1 MKNYYIFGFL
11 ILYQFLFLFEIQS
24 TKANE
29 VRIVSK
35 INNEVITN
43 IDIENEANYLKALN
57 KDLNNIN
64 KSDLLKISKNSLI
77 KELLKEGEIRKFTKI
92 ENFTNDKL
100 LNSILKNFYIN
111 LGLQNENDF
120 KKYLIDNNLNLN
132 DVKKKITIEILW
144 NQLIGRLYKNEIFID
159 EKKIRQKI
167 DKQKLDIQ
175 NSIEY
180 NLSEII
186 FEINQDQNL
195 NTKFT
200 EIKNNIS
207 KHGFNI
213 TANKYSISDS
223 AKFGGKLGNINKNQL
238 SEIIQQKLE
247 KISVNEITEPIKV
260 GAGYLILKI
269 NDKKEIENVIDEE
282 KLFQQLINIEREKQF
297 NQYSLIYFNKVKLNS
312 TYSD

>member
-144 NQLIGRLYKNEIFID
+144 NQLIGRLYKNDIFID

>member
-1 MKNYYIFGFL
+1 MIFLLMK
-11 ILYQFLFLFEIQS
+11 
-24 TKANE
+24 
-29 VRIVSK
+29 
-35 INNEVITN
+35 
-43 IDIENEANYLKALN
+43 
-57 KDLNNIN
+57 
-64 KSDLLKISKNSLI
+64 
-77 KELLKEGEIRKFTKI
+77 
-92 ENFTNDKL
+92 
-100 LNSILKNFYIN
+100 
-111 LGLQNENDF
+111 
-120 KKYLIDNNLNLN
+120 
-132 DVKKKITIEILW
+132 
-144 NQLIGRLYKNEIFID
+144 
-159 EKKIRQKI
+159 KKIRQKI